1 MNRGRGTST
10 FERAFASAALALVAC
25 VAASCSTAGASGAG
39 CGGREAGSANAVTV
53 ENLLR
58 WSVEGPTGIDKVRSG
73 LKRSF
78 KMMPVGAQGLGS
90 AGPAKLKDGYILSF
104 ASIRGLSGAIDIGV
118 EEALC
123 FSPER
128 AAALV
133 GGATGNVEFD
143 AHMIDHG
150 KTYTIEK
157 NGFYVS
163 FATTDET
170 YRCVK
175 AIHLWPS
182 DRKTP

>member
-1 MNRGRGTST
+1 M
-10 FERAFASAALALVAC
+10 
-25 VAASCSTAGASGAG
+25 
-39 CGGREAGSANAVTV
+39 
-53 ENLLR
+53 R

-78 KMMPVGAQGLGS
+78 KMTPVGAQGLGS
-90 AGPAKLKDGYILSF
+90 AGPAKLTDGYILSF
-104 ASIRGLSGAIDIGV
+104 ATLRGLSGAIDIGV
-118 EEALC
+118 EEAPC

-133 GGATGNVEFD
+133 GGATGSVEFD

-182 DRKTP
+182 DKKAP